1 MYDSKDLGVFGI
13 LLTRFFAID
22 VKKLLKWFEL
32 VKSSV
37 IVS

>member
-22 VKKLLKWFEL
+22 VKKLLKWFES